1 MSRVVYIRE
10 KAPNQQH
17 GGNKGVED
25 INTVLG
31 KKYDEISYMEVLEK
45 IEKLRKERGWSINN
59 LAMEALLTQS
69 TLNNLYAR
77 KAEPK
82 LSTLRAICN
91 AFGISLAEFFADDAE
106 EKKEET
112 LSIDAEIIRYVVY
125 LNKEQKTALLVLL
138 KSMR

>member
-1 MSRVVYIRE
+1 
-10 KAPNQQH
+10 
-17 GGNKGVED
+17 
-25 INTVLG
+25 
-31 KKYDEISYMEVLEK
+31 MEVLEK

-112 LSIDAEIIRYVVY
+112 LSIDAEIIRYVRLPEQGAENRAFGSAQIHA
-125 LNKEQKTALLVLL
+125 LNLFCAAERTGCLRCDFLTQL
-138 KSMR
+138 S

>member
-1 MSRVVYIRE
+1 
-10 KAPNQQH
+10 
-17 GGNKGVED
+17 
-25 INTVLG
+25 
-31 KKYDEISYMEVLEK
+31 MEVLEK

-106 EKKEET
+106 KKGGNFKHRRGNHKVRRLPEQGAENRAFGSAQIHALNLFCAAERT
-112 LSIDAEIIRYVVY
+112 GCLRCDFLTQLS
-125 LNKEQKTALLVLL
+125 
-138 KSMR
+138 